1 MARCWRQPPASAR
14 LTSASRGLILRMGG
28 EETPAGYCGAEVV
41 AILEVSDDGMLR
53 VPGEMLP
60 GGRPHSQ
67 FELEQVG
74 NVTLLRPAGAAGS
87 AQQGG
92 TPAERA
98 AAFQRWVESPHPAA
112 PDLPAEC
119 LRRESLY
126 D

>member
-1 MARCWRQPPASAR
+1 M
-14 LTSASRGLILRMGG
+14 
-28 EETPAGYCGAEVV
+28 
-41 AILEVSDDGMLR
+41 AILEVGDDGMLR

-74 NVTLLRPAGAAGS
+74 NVTLLRPAGSTAGTQHRRT
-87 AQQGG
+87 A
-92 TPAERA
+92 AERA
-98 AAFQRWVESPHPAA
+98 AAFQRWLESPHPAA
-112 PDLPAEC
+112 PDLPADL

>member
-1 MARCWRQPPASAR
+1 M
-14 LTSASRGLILRMGG
+14 
-28 EETPAGYCGAEVV
+28 

-74 NVTLLRPAGAAGS
+74 NVVLLRPADAAGAARS
-87 AQQGG
+87 QEAAADRAQ
-92 TPAERA
+92 
-98 AAFQRWVESPHPAA
+98 AFQRWLESPRPAA
-112 PDLPAEC
+112 PDLPEAC

>member
-1 MARCWRQPPASAR
+1 M
-14 LTSASRGLILRMGG
+14 T
-28 EETPAGYCGAEVV
+28 
-41 AILEVSDDGMLR
+41 ILEVGDDGMLR
-53 VPGEMLP
+53 VPGDMLP

-74 NVTLLRPAGAAGS
+74 NVTLLRPAGSTTVTDAAL
-87 AQQGG
+87 

-98 AAFQRWVESPHPAA
+98 AAFERWIESRRPAA
-112 PDLPAEC
+112 PDVPADC

>member
-1 MARCWRQPPASAR
+1 M
-14 LTSASRGLILRMGG
+14 T
-28 EETPAGYCGAEVV
+28 
-41 AILEVSDDGMLR
+41 ILEVSDDGMLR

-74 NVTLLRPAGAAGS
+74 NVTLLRPAGATGATN
-87 AQQGG
+87 AAL

-98 AAFQRWVESPHPAA
+98 AAFERWIESSHPAA
-112 PDLPAEC
+112 PDVPADY